1 LRGPANGGGW
11 DFELGARLAYDLN
24 RPPDLS
30 LEYYGGIGPPGDLPP
45 TNQQVRQSFPGGD
58 LKFGENVVVN
68 FGVGFGATPAGNRLV
83 AKMRI
88 GYLFGKKK

>member
-24 RPPDLS
+24 QPLDLS
-30 LEYYGGIGPPGDLPP
+30 LEYYGWIGPLGVPP
-45 TNQQVRQSFPGGD
+45 TNQQVHQIFPTAD
-58 LKFGENVVVN
+58 LKFGENLVVN
-68 FGVGFGATPAGNRLV
+68 FGVRVGATDGGNRLV
-83 AKMRI
+83 YKMRI